1 MDKLDVLVKLREK
14 KLVSVVRIDS
24 TQPKAVINSIIKG
37 GISFIEITFTMDGA
51 LELIS
56 SLTKEHKEDSN
67 VIIGAGTVLDE
78 TSARLAIIN
87 GAKFIVSPSF
97 NSKVAEICNLY
108 RIAYIPGVHN
118 PNDIQLALRSGCDV
132 LKLFP
137 ASTLDPFIIKEF
149 KGPYPQAQ
157 FMVSGKVNYKNAL
170 DWINAGAIAICLGS
184 VLTNEE
190 KNGLDLITT
199 IGRKF
204 VDLIDD

>member
-118 PNDIQLALRSGCDV
+118 PNDIQLALRSDCDV